1 MRQKSLGPCGGAF
14 HTADSPL
21 EALLPVRL
29 ALAGGYW
36 HKLHSDGAAG
46 LRLALAAECFLLFW
60 PMRRCPVDR
69 VKMLQLTPLA
79 PGLKAYKNPP
89 ALCRFAAFAKTGAG
103 EEICP
108 PPQMLKK
115 RAIFCEK
122 RQKVRA
128 GLRRRVLPAKPSA
141 KQLANTGENRG
152 FLGFVSKKEAKSR
165 KRGGKRLAKKRKRR
179 SRKV

>member
-1 MRQKSLGPCGGAF
+1 M
-14 HTADSPL
+14 
-21 EALLPVRL
+21 RL

-89 ALCRFAAFAKTGAG
+89 ALCRFAALPLLRKQGQGRKFA
-103 EEICP
+103 
-108 PPQMLKK
+108 
-115 RAIFCEK
+115 
-122 RQKVRA
+122 
-128 GLRRRVLPAKPSA
+128 RRRKC
-141 KQLANTGENRG
+141 
-152 FLGFVSKKEAKSR
+152 
-165 KRGGKRLAKKRKRR
+165 
-179 SRKV
+179 